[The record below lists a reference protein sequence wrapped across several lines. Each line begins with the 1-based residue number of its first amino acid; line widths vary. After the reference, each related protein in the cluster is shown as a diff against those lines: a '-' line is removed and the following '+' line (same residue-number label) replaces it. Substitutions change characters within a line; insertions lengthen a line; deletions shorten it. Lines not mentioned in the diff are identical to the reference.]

1 MDMIPPQKLVTHRE
15 QKSATSGLSNTM
27 LSMLRYLATLA
38 CLLSALTFAP
48 SQEKKPPLP
57 HFNYYTARTHVIKPH
72 RRIIPVQGG
81 VGCGDVRLHLT
92 LIISP
97 TGDVTSAHATGDS
110 HNVTLWPQ
118 VQGEVYQWKF
128 IPFEKDGKPTA
139 VEVDEDI
146 YLAPPERLPTTH
158 VTSPPIKPDSKIAIT
173 LERTSSLYG
182 ADSAYSITITSTGIV
197 YESHAWTVADG
208 KHTDKTD
215 PDAVRR
221 LAKRFVDS
229 DFYSMSP
236 RYAARTT
243 ITNWAPTYTLSI
255 DIDGHSMKVEDYAGQ
270 WDGMPAVITD
280 LEEAVDDF
288 ARTSRWTE
296 GADGL
301 VDLLKTEKYNFHT
314 LEAQIVLKR
323 AAAYGQTATVQQLLA
338 AGVPLQP
345 LPTPKQKDTS
355 APFFY
360 DNASLLHAAAL
371 HPDTLQVLIDAK
383 ASKDDQND
391 KDLALAGAAAEGNI
405 ASVHSLLA
413 YGANPNADL
422 SKLIVPET
430 IGGVSL
436 VYPSSGSILTEAAKS
451 GNPDL
456 IREILHYQPKLELKN
471 QKVDTALLIAAT
483 YQYSGYI
490 PEEGARAECVRLLAK
505 AGANVNAHWEDG
517 NTALHKPR
525 DKNVTAALIELGA
538 DVNARNNDG
547 ETPLFTADDIDS
559 IPLLLRHGAD
569 PNLLNNKGKTALE
582 ATEKNQPKHE
592 ALLTA
597 IRARASS
604 Q

>member
-1 MDMIPPQKLVTHRE
+1 
-15 QKSATSGLSNTM
+15 M
-27 LSMLRYLATLA
+27 LSMLRYPATLA
-38 CLLSALTFAP
+38 CLLSAVILAP
-48 SQEKKPPLP
+48 SEEKKASLP
-57 HFNYYTARTHVIKPH
+57 HFNYNTARTHVIKPH
-72 RRIIPVQGG
+72 RRIIPVEGG
-81 VGCGDVRLHLT
+81 SGRGDIRLHLT
-92 LIISP
+92 LTISP
-97 TGDVTSAHATGDS
+97 TGEVTSAQATGS
-110 HNVTLWPQ
+110 NNTMALWPQ
-118 VQGEVYQWKF
+118 LQGEVYRWKF
-128 IPFEKDGKPTA
+128 IPFEKDGKPTT
-139 VEVDEDI
+139 VEVEEDI
-146 YLAPPERLPTTH
+146 YVAPPERLPTTH
-158 VTSPPIKPDSKIAIT
+158 VTPPPTKPDSKIAIT

-215 PDAVRR
+215 PDAVRK
-221 LAKRFVDS
+221 LAKRFVDA

-236 RYAARTT
+236 RYAASTT
-243 ITNWAPTYTLSI
+243 TTNWYPTDSLSI
-255 DIDGHSMKVEDYAGQ
+255 DIDGHSIKVENYVGQ
-270 WDGMPAVITD
+270 FVGMPAVIAD

-323 AAAYGQTATVQQLLA
+323 AAAIGQTATVQQLLA

-345 LPTPKQKDTS
+345 LPPKPEGTS
-355 APFFY
+355 APVFF
-360 DNASLLHAAAL
+360 DNATWLHAAAL
-371 HPDTLQVLIDAK
+371 HPHTLQVLIDAK

-391 KDLALAGAAAEGNI
+391 KDLALAGAAADGNI

-422 SKLIVPET
+422 SKFTQPET
-430 IGGVSL
+430 SGFTL
-436 VYPSSGSILTEAAKS
+436 TYPTSGRILTEAAKS

-456 IREILHYQPKLELKN
+456 VREILHYQPKLELKN
-471 QKVDTALLIAAT
+471 QYVDTALLIAAT
-483 YQYSGYI
+483 YEYGGYT
-490 PEEGARAECVRLLAK
+490 PEGARAECVHLLAK
-505 AGANVNAHWEDG
+505 AGANINAHWEDG

-547 ETPLFTADDIDS
+547 ETPLFTTDDIES

-569 PNLLNNKGKTALE
+569 PNLRNKDGKTALE

>member
-1 MDMIPPQKLVTHRE
+1 L
-15 QKSATSGLSNTM
+15 
-27 LSMLRYLATLA
+27 
-38 CLLSALTFAP
+38 
-48 SQEKKPPLP
+48 
-57 HFNYYTARTHVIKPH
+57 
-72 RRIIPVQGG
+72 
-81 VGCGDVRLHLT
+81 
-92 LIISP
+92 
-97 TGDVTSAHATGDS
+97 
-110 HNVTLWPQ
+110 
-118 VQGEVYQWKF
+118 QGEVYQWKF
-128 IPFEKDGKPTA
+128 LPFEKDGKPTT
-139 VEVDEDI
+139 VEVEEDI
-146 YLAPPERLPTTH
+146 YIAPPERLPTTH
-158 VTSPPIKPDSKIAIT
+158 VTPPRIKPDSKIAIT

-182 ADSAYSITITSTGIV
+182 ADPVYSVTITNTGIV
-197 YESHAWTVADG
+197 YESHAFTVADG
-208 KHTDKTD
+208 RHTDKAD
-215 PDAVRR
+215 PDAVRK
-221 LAKRFVDS
+221 LAKRFVDA
-229 DFYSMSP
+229 DFYSMGP
-236 RYAARTT
+236 RYAASTT
-243 ITNWAPTYTLSI
+243 TSNWAPTYTLSI
-255 DIDGHSMKVEDYAGQ
+255 DIDGHSMKVEDYDGQ
-270 WDGMPAVITD
+270 FVGMPAVVED

-323 AAAYGQTATVQQLLA
+323 AAAIGQTATVQQLLA
-338 AGVPLQP
+338 AGVPLRP
-345 LPTPKQKDTS
+345 LPTPKRKSTS
-355 APFFY
+355 APVFF
-360 DNASLLHAAAL
+360 DNATWLHAAAL

-383 ASKDDQND
+383 VSKEDQND

-422 SKLIVPET
+422 SKFTQPET
-430 IGGVSL
+430 SGFTL
-436 VYPSSGSILTEAAKS
+436 TYPSSGSILTEAAKS

-456 IREILHYQPKLELKN
+456 IREILHYQPKLKLKN
-471 QKVDTALLIAAT
+471 QYVDTALLIAAT
-483 YQYSGYI
+483 YQYSGYT
-490 PEEGARAECVRLLAK
+490 PEGARAECVRLLAK

-525 DKNVTAALIELGA
+525 DKNVTAALIKLGA

-547 ETPLFTADDIDS
+547 DTPLFTIEDIES

-569 PNLLNNKGKTALE
+569 PTLRNKDGKTALE

>member
-1 MDMIPPQKLVTHRE
+1 
-15 QKSATSGLSNTM
+15 
-27 LSMLRYLATLA
+27 MLRYPATLA

-48 SQEKKPPLP
+48 SEEKKLP
-57 HFNYYTARTHVIKPH
+57 RPHIDYNTARTHVIKPH
-72 RRIIPVQGG
+72 RRIIPVEGG
-81 VGCGDVRLHLT
+81 GYGAPLHLT
-92 LIISP
+92 LTISP
-97 TGDVTSAHATGDS
+97 TGDVTSVQATGDS
-110 HNVTLWPQ
+110 HKMTLWPQ

-128 IPFEKDGKPTA
+128 LPFEKDGKPTT
-139 VEVDEDI
+139 VEVEEDI
-146 YLAPPERLPTTH
+146 YVAPPEGLPTTH
-158 VTSPPIKPDSKIAIT
+158 VTSPLIKPDSKIAIT

-182 ADSAYSITITSTGIV
+182 ASPAYSVTITNTGIV
-197 YESHAWTVADG
+197 YESPAWAVVDG

-215 PDAVRR
+215 PDAVRK
-221 LAKRFVDS
+221 LAKRFVDA
-229 DFYSMSP
+229 DFYSMGP
-236 RYAARTT
+236 RYAASTT
-243 ITNWAPTYTLSI
+243 TSNWAPTYTLSI
-255 DIDGHSMKVEDYAGQ
+255 DIDGHSMKVEDYGGQ
-270 WDGMPAVITD
+270 WVGMPAVIED

-288 ARTSRWTE
+288 ARTGRWIE

-323 AAAYGQTATVQQLLA
+323 AAAIGQTATVQQLLA

-345 LPTPKQKDTS
+345 LPTRKREGTS
-355 APFFY
+355 APVFF

-371 HPDTLQVLIDAK
+371 HPDTLQVLIEAK
-383 ASKDDQND
+383 VSKDDQND
-391 KDLALAGAAAEGNI
+391 KDLALAGAAAAGNI

-422 SKLIVPET
+422 SKFTQPGTSGFTVT
-430 IGGVSL
+430 
-436 VYPSSGSILTEAAKS
+436 YPTSGSILTEAAKS

-456 IREILHYQPKLELKN
+456 IREILHYQPKLKLKN
-471 QKVDTALLIAAT
+471 QYVDTALLIAAT
-483 YQYSGYI
+483 YQYSGYT
-490 PEEGARAECVRLLAK
+490 PEDARAECVRLLAK
-505 AGANVNAHWEDG
+505 AGANVNAQWEDG
-517 NTALHKPR
+517 NTALHEPR

-547 ETPLFTADDIDS
+547 DTPLFTIDNIES

-569 PNLLNNKGKTALE
+569 PTLRNKYSKTALE

>member
-1 MDMIPPQKLVTHRE
+1 MIPPQKNWLPIGNKNPRRAVF
-15 QKSATSGLSNTM
+15 LYTM
-27 LSMLRYLATLA
+27 LIMLRFLSVSALF
-38 CLLSALTFAP
+38 LSAAALLVGDERKP
-48 SQEKKPPLP
+48 SLP
-57 HFNYYTARTHVIKPH
+57 YVNYQTARTHVIKPH
-72 RRIIPVQGG
+72 HRIMPVEGG
-81 VGCGDVRLHLT
+81 VGRGDVRLHLT

-97 TGDVTSAHATGDS
+97 TGDVTSARATGS
-110 HNVTLWPQ
+110 NNSMKLWPQ

-128 IPFEKDGKPTA
+128 IPFEKDGKPTT
-139 VEVDEDI
+139 VEVEEDI
-146 YLAPPERLPTTH
+146 YVGPPERLPTTH
-158 VTSPPIKPDSKIAIT
+158 VTPPPIKHDSKIAIT
-173 LERTSSLYG
+173 LDRTSSLYG
-182 ADSAYSITITSTGIV
+182 ADAVYSVTITNTGMV

-215 PDAVRR
+215 LDAVRK
-221 LAKRFVDS
+221 LAKRFVDA

-236 RYAARTT
+236 RYAASTT
-243 ITNWAPTYTLSI
+243 QTNWYPTDSLSI

-288 ARTSRWTE
+288 ARISRWTE
-296 GADGL
+296 GAEGL

-323 AAAYGQTATVQQLLA
+323 AAAIGQTATVQQLLA

-345 LPTPKQKDTS
+345 LPPKPEGTS
-355 APFFY
+355 APVFF
-360 DNASLLHAAAL
+360 DNATWLHAAAL

-391 KDLALAGAAAEGNI
+391 KDLALAGAAADGNI
-405 ASVHSLLA
+405 GSVHSLLA

-422 SKLIVPET
+422 SKIIVPET
-430 IGGVSL
+430 LGFTL
-436 VYPSSGSILTEAAKS
+436 TYPSSGSILTEAAKS

-471 QKVDTALLIAAT
+471 QYVDTALLIVAT
-483 YQYSGYI
+483 YQYSGYT
-490 PEEGARAECVRLLAK
+490 PEGARAECVHVLTE
-505 AGANVNAHWEDG
+505 AGAHINSHWEDG

-547 ETPLFTADDIDS
+547 ETPLFTTDDIES

-569 PNLLNNKGKTALE
+569 PNLRNKDGKTAIE
-582 ATEKNQPKHE
+582 ASEKNQPKHE